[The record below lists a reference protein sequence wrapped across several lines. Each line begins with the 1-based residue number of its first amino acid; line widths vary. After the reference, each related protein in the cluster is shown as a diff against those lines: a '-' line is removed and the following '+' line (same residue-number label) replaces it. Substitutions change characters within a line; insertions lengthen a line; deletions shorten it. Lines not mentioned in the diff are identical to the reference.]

1 MNSTGQIIKP
11 EMLTVRQAAG
21 RGILPERALRRL
33 IAEKRIPVVCS
44 GRTQYINYNRL
55 MDMLDKGEGAIWQ

>member
-1 MNSTGQIIKP
+1 MESTAQATKP
-11 EMLTVRQAAG
+11 EMITVRQAAA

-33 IAEKRIPVVCS
+33 IAEKRIPIVRS

-55 MDMLDKGEGAIWQ
+55 VEMLDRGEGLIWQ